1 MNKPNRVRSTAPI
14 EPEAPPN
21 PREIW
26 AQNEDKKRRAQ
37 SVKENIKAM
46 EAVKN
51 KPWGKTLFSVRLFY
65 EEGILCPVRESAKS
79 DGCVTVVP
87 VSKSKARAVRSKA

>member
-14 EPEAPPN
+14 EPEAPLN

-37 SVKENIKAM
+37 LAKENIEGMNRLRKL
-46 EAVKN
+46 K
-51 KPWGKTLFSVRLFY
+51 WGRCLFTWRLLY